1 MTYLNV
7 QVVYLSHAK
16 CCVCLK
22 AENIM
27 FSSSSRLRR
36 ASRSVNVNVGPQR
49 GRLSPRGLCSTHLGA
64 SHLCVPDGML
74 ALWLSG
80 LGDEDGDSSP
90 PGSPPT
96 TPHLPPQRSCSSF
109 RSFLGAPAICAMATV
124 PACLLSDT
132 DSASRLHLRQRD
144 DSAAP
149 AGASPPLPLITQWC
163 IVALF
168 TVLSSSPS
176 P

>member
-96 TPHLPPQRSCSSF
+96 TPPSPATTLVLFFPQLPRCPGYLCHGNRASLPALRHRF
-109 RSFLGAPAICAMATV
+109 RLP
-124 PACLLSDT
+124 
-132 DSASRLHLRQRD
+132 
-144 DSAAP
+144 
-149 AGASPPLPLITQWC
+149 SP
-163 IVALF
+163 
-168 TVLSSSPS
+168 SSPA
-176 P
+176 